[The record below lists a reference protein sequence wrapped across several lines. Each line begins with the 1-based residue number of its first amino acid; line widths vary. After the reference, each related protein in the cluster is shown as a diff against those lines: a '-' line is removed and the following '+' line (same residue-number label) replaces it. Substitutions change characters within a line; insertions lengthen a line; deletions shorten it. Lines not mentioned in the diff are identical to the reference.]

1 MDPKEREEGTVRLA
15 DNRRPHTSPKR
26 PSTAANKHVQNGSSR
41 RRPPNGLVGTHVLN
55 RHEPVGEGNAHSQ
68 SPTDRTPVRSS
79 VISIA
84 VIDEHSFTRECI
96 IRWLQ
101 EVGDGVDTVSFGAY
115 EDCLQSARNLDLI
128 LYHAHERAA
137 GHDNEHQR
145 LAPLKELLEV
155 APVIILSA
163 VDSPDSIL
171 DAFENGARGY
181 IPTASTTLELAREII
196 RLVRAGGTFVPP
208 SSLPLRRIDR
218 QGLHPRVITTD
229 EFTPRQIA
237 VLNHLK
243 VGKANKAIAHALEM
257 SESTVKV
264 HIRNIM
270 KKMKATNRTE
280 VACRAHSITTSEE

>member
-1 MDPKEREEGTVRLA
+1 MDPRKREEGTARLVE
-15 DNRRPHTSPKR
+15 DRRPHISARRQSASAKAR
-26 PSTAANKHVQNGSSR
+26 AENGSAR
-41 RRPPNGLVGTHVLN
+41 RHPPLGMAGTHVPN
-55 RHEPVGEGNAHSQ
+55 GHEPIIEGNPRPQ
-68 SPTDRTPVRSS
+68 SPRHWANVRNS
-79 VISIA
+79 VISIG

-96 IRWLQ
+96 TRWLQ
-101 EVGDGVDTVSFGAY
+101 EVDDSLDTVSFANY
-115 EDCLQSARNLDLI
+115 EDCLKATANLDLI
-128 LYHAHERAA
+128 LYHAHEQPTER
-137 GHDNEHQR
+137 DNDDER
-145 LAPLKELLEV
+145 LAPLKKLLEI

-208 SSLPLRRIDR
+208 SSLSLRRIDR
-218 QGLHPRVITTD
+218 QGLHARAITPNQ
-229 EFTPRQIA
+229 FTPRQIA

-243 VGKANKAIAHALEM
+243 LGKANKTIAHALEM

-280 VACRAHSITTSEE
+280 VACRAHSIATPEG

>member
-1 MDPKEREEGTVRLA
+1 MDPKEREEGTARLA
-15 DNRRPHTSPKR
+15 DNRRPHISPTR
-26 PSTAANKHVQNGSSR
+26 PSAPANTHVQNGSTR
-41 RRPPNGLVGTHVLN
+41 RHPPNGLVGTHVLN
-55 RHEPVGEGNAHSQ
+55 RHEPVSEGNPRSQ
-68 SPTDRTPVRSS
+68 SPTDWTPVRNS
-79 VISIA
+79 VISIG

-128 LYHAHERAA
+128 LYHAHERS
-137 GHDNEHQR
+137 GDHHNEDER
-145 LAPLKELLEV
+145 LAPLKKLLEI

-208 SSLPLRRIDR
+208 SSLSLRRTDR
-218 QGLHPRVITTD
+218 QTPHPRAITTNQ
-229 EFTPRQIA
+229 FTPRQIA

-243 VGKANKAIAHALEM
+243 LGKANKTIAHALEM

-280 VACRAHSITTSEE
+280 VACRAHSIATSEE